1 MRNLPPAIHKYMYEL
16 VIESHL
22 PAYLILGKDTRLV
35 DWGGALEAYGIT
47 GLRKGQLVTEQLWFL
62 EGLLPADSSP
72 LILPYVETQS
82 GRIADVHIFSDD
94 SGSWILFLDASA
106 AEVHHRQ
113 VQQRANE
120 LLLLRDRQSRIM
132 DQYLGKEIAQKLA
145 QGILSV
151 QEGGERKDVS
161 VLFAD
166 IRGFTPFSEKNPA
179 EVVFETLNLY
189 LCAMIPPLLDETA
202 ILDKIIGDEVMAVFN
217 ILPPVVETAASHAV
231 KAAMR
236 MLEAVRAVNETRRDN
251 NEPTLDVGVGIATG
265 PVALGVLG
273 SKRRKSISVIGSH
286 VNLAARL
293 QGVARPGQIVID
305 ETTFD
310 QISPF
315 QKTFSPAVVD
325 LKGFDKPVKV
335 FCSSPQE
342 QYVYP

>member
-1 MRNLPPAIHKYMYEL
+1 MLTLPPAVREYMYGL
-16 VIESHL
+16 VVESHS
-22 PAYLILGKDTRLV
+22 PAYLILEKDTRLA

-47 GLRKGQLVTEQLWFL
+47 DLRKGQVVTERLWFL
-62 EGLLPADSSP
+62 EGLLPADPSP

-82 GRIADVHIFSDD
+82 GRIADIHIFSGD

-120 LLLLRDRQSRIM
+120 LLLLRDKQSRIM
-132 DQYLGKEIAQKLA
+132 DQYLGREMAQKLA

-151 QEGGERKDVS
+151 QEGGERKDVT

-179 EVVFETLNLY
+179 EVVFETLNVY
-189 LCAMIPPLLDETA
+189 LCAMIPPLLDETG

-217 ILPPVVETAASHAV
+217 ILPTVESAPNHAV
-231 KAAMR
+231 KAAVR
-236 MLEAVRAVNETRRDN
+236 MLEAVRALNETRQDN
-251 NEPTLDVGVGIATG
+251 HEPTLDVGVGIATG

-273 SKRRKSISVIGSH
+273 SKRRKSIGVIGSH

-293 QGVARPGQIVID
+293 QSVARPCQIIID
-305 ETTFD
+305 ENTFE
-310 QISPF
+310 QTGAF
-315 QKTFSPAVVD
+315 QKTFSPVVVD

-342 QYVYP
+342 QYVYR